1 MSGGGGMGS
10 AVMVDSG
17 YYGAQAMNIYA
28 STTTSTTITTGHTKR
43 NSSQSQDFPSTMS
56 VGGGGKDFTDSDI
69 SAFGR
74 RPSDG
79 ASSSDFS
86 GVGGVGGKFRD
97 DSSFNMSDLLG
108 GGSNQSLGM
117 SSLLGSSTPLGRTRS
132 FPDLTLSTND
142 LLPPLPNAEG
152 SEGDYDITS
161 WANEGKEK
169 LRTTSRGRMMKRPFH
184 RHSSSESS
192 NQSMTSLTIKGFHP
206 VMDIRSRCNTAVS
219 GINDAMSIMSLDSRK
234 SVKSD
239 ASSWLD
245 NIRSFQSINSD
256 MNPWESNAGGENS
269 CLVRPPIGGD
279 EGSLSDVSYDMTALD
294 LAEPLLPPLT
304 MNDSYEYMKPDP

>member
-10 AVMVDSG
+10 AVLVDSG
-17 YYGAQAMNIYA
+17 YYGAQAMNMYA
-28 STTTSTTITTGHTKR
+28 TTSTNTTIGHTKR

-56 VGGGGKDFTDSDI
+56 VGGKDFTDSDI
-69 SAFGR
+69 SSTFGR

-79 ASSSDFS
+79 ASSFDFS
-86 GVGGVGGKFRD
+86 GGGGSKSRD
-97 DSSFNMSDLLG
+97 DSSFFNMSDLLG
-108 GGSNQSLGM
+108 GDLSLGM

-152 SEGDYDITS
+152 SEGDYDITT

-206 VMDIRSRCNTAVS
+206 VVDIRSRCNTAVS

-245 NIRSFQSINSD
+245 NFRSFQSIHSD
-256 MNPWESNAGGENS
+256 MNPWETNAGGGENS
-269 CLVRPPIGGD
+269 NLVRPPIGGD

>member
-1 MSGGGGMGS
+1 MSGGGGGGS

-17 YYGAQAMNIYA
+17 YYGAQAMNLYA
-28 STTTSTTITTGHTKR
+28 STTTSTTTTIGHTKR

-56 VGGGGKDFTDSDI
+56 VGGKDFTDSDI
-69 SAFGR
+69 SSAFGR

-79 ASSSDFS
+79 ASSFDFS
-86 GVGGVGGKFRD
+86 GGGGKIRD
-97 DSSFNMSDLLG
+97 DSSFFNMSDLLGG

-142 LLPPLPNAEG
+142 LLPPMPNAEG
-152 SEGDYDITS
+152 SEGDYDITT

-169 LRTTSRGRMMKRPFH
+169 LRSTSRGRLMKRPFH

-206 VMDIRSRCNTAVS
+206 VVDIRSRCNTAVS

-245 NIRSFQSINSD
+245 NFRSFQSIHSD
-256 MNPWESNAGGENS
+256 MNPWEANAGGGENS
-269 CLVRPPIGGD
+269 SLVRPPIGGD

-304 MNDSYEYMKPDP
+304 MNDSYHEYMKPDP